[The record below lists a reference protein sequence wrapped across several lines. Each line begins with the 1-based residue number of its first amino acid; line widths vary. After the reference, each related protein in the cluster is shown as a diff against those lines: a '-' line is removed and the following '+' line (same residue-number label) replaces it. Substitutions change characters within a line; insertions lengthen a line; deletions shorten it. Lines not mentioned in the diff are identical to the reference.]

1 MRKPDVYNPYI
12 VVSFDDKGRIYYDI
26 LYYDVDDKQWH
37 IGYGSYDLD
46 IVRKYLKEELNVLD
60 TEMQFVPKD
69 RGNYRLEKF
78 LIKKAH
84 PEYSD
89 EQVLAYIQGYEEK
102 ETEHCDKVIPTEVNG
117 LYLNIPENVEQE
129 NEECYD
135 LLKKCKYKFEY
146 LLQCEI
152 ENTIERDVVKKL
164 IDEIQSVLQKEA

>member
-1 MRKPDVYNPYI
+1 MKKPDVYNPYI
-12 VVSFDDKGRIYYDI
+12 IVSFDDKGRIYYDI

-69 RGNYRLEKF
+69 RENYRLEKF

-102 ETEHCDKVIPTEVNG
+102 ETEHCGKVISTEVNG
-117 LYLNIPENVEQE
+117 LYLNILEEVE
-129 NEECYD
+129 
-135 LLKKCKYKFEY
+135 KK
-146 LLQCEI
+146 QMCETCRHYNS
-152 ENTIERDVVKKL
+152 NTFWCSQFNDTTYSPMLCSSYQVKEK
-164 IDEIQSVLQKEA
+164 K